1 MGTEEQMTELL
12 QSALEGVIT
21 PAVEVFEF
29 CEAPRLINKITVDA
43 IVGRAVVKIPQ

>member
-1 MGTEEQMTELL
+1 MTELL

-29 CEAPRLINKITVDA
+29 CEVSDLINKIKDDA
-43 IVGRAVVKIPQ
+43 IMGRAVVKIPN